1 MSSPRLQRLGDA
13 LQRQVADGRL
23 PGAVVAIARR
33 GKLVYYEA
41 FGRLGSGGP
50 PMPKDAIFQ
59 IASMTKPLT
68 TVAML
73 MLQEEGRLLLNDPV
87 DDYLPELSSLS
98 VAVMSDDDQRVVGT
112 EPLKRQVR
120 LADLLQHTSGV
131 RPRR

>member
-1 MSSPRLQRLGDA
+1 
-13 LQRQVADGRL
+13 
-23 PGAVVAIARR
+23 
-33 GKLVYYEA
+33 
-41 FGRLGSGGP
+41 
-50 PMPKDAIFQ
+50 MPKDAIFQ